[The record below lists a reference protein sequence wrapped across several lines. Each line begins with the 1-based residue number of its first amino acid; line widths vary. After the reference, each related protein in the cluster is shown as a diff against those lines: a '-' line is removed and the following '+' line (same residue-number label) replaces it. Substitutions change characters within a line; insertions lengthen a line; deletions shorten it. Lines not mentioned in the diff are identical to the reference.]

1 LNRHFSRVLLKAM
14 RNSTDR
20 DVAERDLEVRRES
33 QIARDNANAAGSF
46 ALGIA
51 LISLVGVVI
60 AMFVFDKEE
69 TTAPVQQQQQ
79 PPDVNITVP
88 TPTAPEAPVVPN
100 PPDINIQ
107 VPENQAAPAPVA
119 PAPAPAAPA
128 PAPEAPAPT
137 TETLPS
143 QPPQ

>member
-1 LNRHFSRVLLKAM
+1 M

-20 DVAERDLEVRRES
+20 DVVERDLEIRRES

-60 AMFVFDKEE
+60 AMFVFDQGNEP
-69 TTAPVQQQQQ
+69 TAPAQQQQ

-88 TPTAPEAPVVPN
+88 SPVAPEAPIVPDA
-100 PPDINIQ
+100 PDINIQ
-107 VPENQAAPAPVA
+107 VPESQAPVA
-119 PAPAPAAPA
+119 PQPVAPEPEAVA
-128 PAPEAPAPT
+128 PAPEALPA
-137 TETLPS
+137 

>member
-1 LNRHFSRVLLKAM
+1 M

-20 DVAERDLEVRRES
+20 DVVERDLEVRRES

-60 AMFVFDKEE
+60 AMFVFDRGDE
-69 TTAPVQQQQQ
+69 TTAPTQQQ

-88 TPTAPEAPVVPN
+88 SPTAPQA
-100 PPDINIQ
+100 PDINIQ
-107 VPENQAAPAPVA
+107 VPEGQAPVA
-119 PAPAPAAPA
+119 PAPVEPA
-128 PAPEAPAPT
+128 PVEPAPVAPDA
-137 TETLPS
+137 LPA

>member
-1 LNRHFSRVLLKAM
+1 M
-14 RNSTDR
+14 RNSTER
-20 DVAERDLEVRRES
+20 DVVERDLEMRRES

-60 AMFVFDKEE
+60 AMFVFNQGDE
-69 TTAPVQQQQQ
+69 TTAPAQQQQ

-88 TPTAPEAPVVPN
+88 TPTAPEAPIVPDA
-100 PPDINIQ
+100 PDINIQ
-107 VPENQAAPAPVA
+107 VPENQAPV
-119 PAPAPAAPA
+119 APAPAAPA
-128 PAPEAPAPT
+128 PTAPEALPA
-137 TETLPS
+137 